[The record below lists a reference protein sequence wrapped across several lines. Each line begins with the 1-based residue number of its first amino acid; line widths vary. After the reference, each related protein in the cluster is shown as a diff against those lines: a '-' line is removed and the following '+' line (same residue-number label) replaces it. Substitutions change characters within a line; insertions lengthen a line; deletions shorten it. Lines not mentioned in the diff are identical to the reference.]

1 MHELSIAH
9 SLVDVAAAAAER
21 AGAAKVVAVQ
31 VAIGTLSGVSIE
43 SLLFCFDIAASGTLL
58 EGSRLVIREVPL
70 AVYCSVCSREVALAE
85 PNRFRC
91 PDCGAP
97 TPEIRRGREL
107 AVESLEIEEPPG
119 RTDEVSR

>member
-9 SLVDVAAAAAER
+9 SLVEIANAAAER
-21 AGAAKVVAVQ
+21 AGATQVTQVHVAVG
-31 VAIGTLSGVSIE
+31 ALSGVAIE
-43 SLLFCFDIAASGTLL
+43 SLLFCYDIAASGTLL

-70 AVYCSVCSREVALAE
+70 AVYCSACSSEVALAE
-85 PNRFRC
+85 PNRFVC

-119 RTDEVSR
+119 RADEVSR